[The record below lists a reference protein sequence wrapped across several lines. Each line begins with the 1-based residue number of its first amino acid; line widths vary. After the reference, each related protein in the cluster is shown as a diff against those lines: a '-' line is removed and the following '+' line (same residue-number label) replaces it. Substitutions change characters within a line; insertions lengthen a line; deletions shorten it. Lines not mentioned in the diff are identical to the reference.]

1 VALPTDLRLAE
12 PKDRPAPVL
21 DAVVVHP
28 GASAPARRWPARR
41 YAMVARRLSTEGHHV
56 VVTGGPSESRL
67 VSQVVHAAGLP
78 RDRLLLDLDL
88 ADLAALVARARL
100 VLCGDTG
107 VAHLATAYGARS
119 VLVFGPTSPDRWG
132 PPPSGPHTVLWSGR
146 VGDPHGS
153 RPDPGL
159 LAIDVD
165 AVLGAAR
172 DRLTG
177 PSQRPT
183 ELAVPR

>member
-1 VALPTDLRLAE
+1 
-12 PKDRPAPVL
+12 VL
-21 DAVVVHP
+21 NAVVVHP

-67 VSQVVHAAGLP
+67 VSQGVQAAGLP

-107 VAHLATAYGARS
+107 VAHLATAYGTRS
-119 VLVFGPTSPDRWG
+119 VLVFGPTSPARWG
-132 PPPSGPHTVLWSGR
+132 PPPVGPHTVLWSGR
-146 VGDPHGS
+146 VGNPHGS
-153 RPDPGL
+153 RPHSGL
-159 LAIDVD
+159 LEIGVDDV
-165 AVLGAAR
+165 LRAAEDR
-172 DRLTG
+172 LNGSARRLTG
-177 PSQRPT
+177 
-183 ELAVPR
+183 LAVHR